1 MGIASIAKKVVSKL
15 SSIGKKVVKGGIVVG
30 GVGIGALHHLGKKE
44 VAKEAVKT
52 AEKEQRDADTKK
64 MMEDA
69 EKEKPNYNPF
79 MKKVDGTYASAD
91 EVNNRGIERP
101 NKKEKAKDLGKKLIP
116 SNPLKKKN
124 P

>member
-44 VAKEAVKT
+44 VAKEAVRT
-52 AEKEQRDADTKK
+52 AEKQLRDADTKK

>member
-44 VAKEAVKT
+44 VAKEAVRT
-52 AEKEQRDADTKK
+52 AEKQARDDDTKK

-79 MKKVDGTYASAD
+79 MKKVDGTYATAD
-91 EVNNRGIERP
+91 EVNDRGIER

>member
-44 VAKEAVKT
+44 VAKEAVRT
-52 AEKEQRDADTKK
+52 AEKQLRDADTKK

-79 MKKVDGTYASAD
+79 MKKVDGTYASPD
-91 EVNNRGIERP
+91 EVNNRGIERV
-101 NKKEKAKDLGKKLIP
+101 KKVDKAKDLGKKLIP

>member
-64 MMEDA
+64 MMEDD

-79 MKKVDGTYASAD
+79 MKKVDGTYASPD
-91 EVNNRGIERP
+91 EVNNRGIERV
-101 NKKEKAKDLGKKLIP
+101 KKVDKAKDLGKKLIP
-116 SNPLKKKN
+116 LIH
-124 P
+124 